1 MLEVQSVQEK
11 GTEETPVGIQKVTDA
26 QVQASRKEQLML
38 LREFLLTKKVEG
50 CSAGTIQNYHDRVMK
65 LILWSNKDVRELTS
79 KDIRKYL
86 YEYQELHNVSKST
99 LNGMRLVFSSFYN
112 FLEEEDYIIK
122 SPMRRIHRI
131 RAEEVVR
138 LPFTDEDLEQI
149 RMATKCIRDLAI
161 IDMLYSSGCRI
172 SELVQMDISDVD
184 FRNREVVVRGK
195 GSRDRVC
202 YFNARTKLEV
212 RDYLNTR
219 LDKDPALFVTVRDP
233 VKRISSGTVRAMLNK
248 ISDKTGIRGIHPHRF
263 RRTLATNLLE
273 KGMTLEQVK
282 TVLGHKSIE
291 TTLIYTTINN
301 DAVKQ
306 VHQKYTF

>member
-195 GSRDRVC
+195 GSKDRVC